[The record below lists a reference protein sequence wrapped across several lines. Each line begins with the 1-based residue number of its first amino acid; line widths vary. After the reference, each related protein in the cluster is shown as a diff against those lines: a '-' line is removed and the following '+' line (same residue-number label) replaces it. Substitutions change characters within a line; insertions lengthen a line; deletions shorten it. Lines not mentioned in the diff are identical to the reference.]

1 MIKPVQNLIDRRQ
14 FVPGRQTG
22 AVDYQDGHI
31 QRPRSIQL
39 GARTRAACVLRNNQL
54 GAVVFHQR
62 NIVFNREG
70 PARDHYISVG
80 QRYSFRFIDQSQQIM
95 MLGLSREIVQMHST
109 HSQKHAPSGTVKRR
123 NSCRDIR
130 HMLPA
135 IALLRAPGRSGQNG
149 KRNIG
154 SVARGDGI
162 GTHICC
168 EGVRC
173 VHNMRDGV
181 IADVF
186 GQPVDSSEP
195 THANRERLRARIVHA
210 PGIGV
215 DCVHPPFGKA
225 ASKGVGL
232 GRAAKKQEFGH
243 A

>member
-1 MIKPVQNLIDRRQ
+1 MSQPVQKLIDRRQ
-14 FVPGRQTG
+14 LVPGWQTR
-22 AVDYQDGHI
+22 AVDHQDGHI
-31 QRPRSIQL
+31 QRPRGIQL
-39 GARTRAACVLRNNQL
+39 GARTRAARVLRYNQF
-54 GAVVFHQR
+54 GAVVFHQL
-62 NIVFNREG
+62 NITFNREG
-70 PARDHYISVG
+70 PTRDHYISVG

-95 MLGLSREIVQMHST
+95 MLRLRREILQMHST
-109 HSQKHAPSGTVKRR
+109 HSQKNAPNGTVKRR

-135 IALLRAPGRSGQNG
+135 IALLRAPSRSGQSG
-149 KRNIG
+149 KRNIRHF
-154 SVARGDGI
+154 ARSYGVGA
-162 GTHICC
+162 HLCC

-195 THANRERLRARIVHA
+195 THANRERLRTRIVHA
-210 PGIGV
+210 PGVRV

-225 ASKGVGL
+225 AGQGVGL

>member
-14 FVPGRQTG
+14 LVPGRQTG
-22 AVDYQDGHI
+22 AVDHQDGHI
-31 QRPRSIQL
+31 QRPRSVKL
-39 GARTRAACVLRNNQL
+39 GARTRAACVLRNNQF

-70 PARDHYISVG
+70 PTRDHYISVG

-95 MLGLSREIVQMHST
+95 MLRLSREVLQMHST
-109 HSQKHAPSGTVKRR
+109 HSQKHALSVTVKRR

-135 IALLRAPGRSGQNG
+135 IALLRAPGRSGQSG
-149 KRNIG
+149 KRNIRRF
-154 SVARGDGI
+154 ARSYGI
-162 GTHICC
+162 GTHLCC
-168 EGVRC
+168 ERVRC
-173 VHNMRDGV
+173 VHNMRNRV
-181 IADVF
+181 VADVF

-195 THANRERLRARIVHA
+195 THANRQRLRARIVDA

-225 ASKGVGL
+225 AGQRVGL
-232 GRAAKKQEFGH
+232 GRAAKKQEVGH

>member
-1 MIKPVQNLIDRRQ
+1 MSQPVQNLIDRRQ
-14 FVPGRQTG
+14 LVPGRQTG
-22 AVDYQDGHI
+22 AVDHQDGHI
-31 QRPRSIQL
+31 QRPRGIQL
-39 GARTRAACVLRNNQL
+39 GARARAACVLRNNQF

-62 NIVFNREG
+62 NIVLNREG
-70 PARDHYISVG
+70 PTRDNYISVG
-80 QRYSFRFIDQSQQIM
+80 QRYCFRFIDQSQQIV
-95 MLGLSREIVQMHST
+95 MLGLSREILQMHST
-109 HSQKHAPSGTVKRR
+109 QSQKHAPSGTVKRR
-123 NSCRDIR
+123 YSCRDIW

-135 IALLRAPGRSGQNG
+135 FALLRAPGWSGQSG
-149 KRNIG
+149 KRNIR

-162 GTHICC
+162 GAHLCC

-173 VHNMRDGV
+173 VHDMRDGV
-181 IADVF
+181 IADVS

-215 DCVHPPFGKA
+215 DCVHPPFGKD